1 MGSHTID
8 KVLLKRIFNQ
18 ISGTPKDEDE
28 LVPEM
33 AIKGHG
39 YIWCDDPTARAVTRV
54 ARGIKCYVID
64 DTKDDLERILVS
76 TANNDA
82 ILIEEEEL
90 IYTGFD

>member
-1 MGSHTID
+1 MSSHAID
-8 KVLLKRIFNQ
+8 KDLLKRIFNQ

-33 AIKGHG
+33 AIQGSG
-39 YIWCDDPTARAVTRV
+39 YIWCYDPAARGVTRV
-54 ARGIKCYVID
+54 ARGIKCYIVD
-64 DTKDDLERILVS
+64 DTKDNLGRILVY